1 MVSIIRD
8 SSQCSDIT
16 STGASPLV
24 LSLEDDPVETFA
36 EHFTGIDVV
45 YFSAGAGGQ
54 GGEERTKKVDYEG
67 AVKVFDALVP
77 SRAKIIACIAFS
89 AILRGLIST
98 LHIASTPF
106 PPHPFQL
113 TGFSA

>member
-67 AVKVFDALVP
+67 AVKVFDALEKVEVH
-77 SRAKIIACIAFS
+77 R
-89 AILRGLIST
+89 R
-98 LHIASTPF
+98 
-106 PPHPFQL
+106 
-113 TGFSA
+113 